1 MGPINVADHP
11 EVPVFRYPRGR
22 ALAALT
28 LALGLVTAPAHAQD
42 YPRLGL
48 HVQLYQNGFPMITG
62 NDVGGPFDTSVLDAI
77 ARYDEVTFGASPASE
92 YRPDLVAQL
101 RTRHPGIHV
110 IGYVM
115 AENIYLGPNT
125 PDSLVN
131 LPTRIRRL
139 VRDDG
144 AWLYNRSGGIYSFV
158 NINFAKRDG
167 SGRYTVAEDLAN
179 LFADVV
185 GTTGVWDGMFFDYFC
200 DGVLW
205 SQTPAE
211 SIDVVRA
218 GYTTQ
223 TAFDAAWLAGSQ
235 AFANRMRTRV
245 GPNFVLIGNCGLG
258 TKYSTMNGWM
268 RENFPNQNGGTWY
281 ANMLPSPG
289 GYLTDETHFRQ
300 PTHGYLFTAWQ
311 SPQDP
316 YSVTNTRK
324 VRYGLG
330 SAALGN
336 GYGIFAPSNLDVT
349 TYPYEYWWY
358 DEYAVDLVSGRADSS
373 LAHAGWLGQAL
384 GNAYQMVWPGTGPDA
399 VSNPG
404 FETDVTSGWNFG
416 AFVPATIA
424 RDTSNAAV
432 GSACARITV
441 PAAGV
446 HTYDVTLASQGTLPL
461 SAGGLYSAT
470 FWARALPPRD
480 LPVVAGIQGAGQVAQ
495 GTVSLDSTWRQFQVA
510 LIPGTSQAAQLEF
523 YLAGSAGQ
531 VWLDDVHLQAGASSV
546 WRRDFQNGIVLV
558 NPAGTPMTAPLGRP
572 FRRILGMRDP
582 ATNDGS
588 TVTQA
593 AVPPGDAL
601 FLIGSDATPPAPVTD
616 LHPTPN

>member
-268 RENFPNQNGGTWY
+268 RENFPNQNGGTW
-281 ANMLPSPG
+281 ASNMTAPDGMIS
-289 GYLTDETHFRQ
+289 DRQ
-300 PTHGYLFTAWQ
+300 FYTSAARPMSVLSVACNPF
-311 SPQDP
+311 DP
-316 YSVTNTRK
+316 YAARL
-324 VRYGLG
+324 GLASSCLADG
-330 SAALGN
+330 AFVVG
-336 GYGIFAPSNLDVT
+336 PSNFDPT
-349 TYPYEYWWY
+349 IDYRDWWLP
-358 DEYAVDLVSGRADSS
+358 EMEP
-373 LAHAGWLGQAL
+373 GWLGQAL
-384 GNAYQMVWPGTGPDA
+384 GPANGIGGVWTR
-399 VSNPG
+399 N
-404 FETDVTSGWNFG
+404 FERGSVT
-416 AFVPATIA
+416 
-424 RDTSNAAV
+424 
-432 GSACARITV
+432 C
-441 PAAGV
+441 
-446 HTYDVTLASQGTLPL
+446 
-461 SAGGLYSAT
+461 SAT
-470 FWARALPPRD
+470 GWAFTRK
-480 LPVVAGIQGAGQVAQ
+480 
-495 GTVSLDSTWRQFQVA
+495 
-510 LIPGTSQAAQLEF
+510 
-523 YLAGSAGQ
+523 
-531 VWLDDVHLQAGASSV
+531 
-546 WRRDFQNGIVLV
+546 
-558 NPAGTPMTAPLGRP
+558 
-572 FRRILGMRDP
+572 
-582 ATNDGS
+582 
-588 TVTQA
+588 
-593 AVPPGDAL
+593 
-601 FLIGSDATPPAPVTD
+601 
-616 LHPTPN
+616 